1 MRNQIYNTT
10 THCVWQ
16 FGNYIKKLSRDISH
30 LMKIPEHNPGLADSP
45 GCSGVSGLHWW
56 RWSGQV
62 RGEGWQIS
70 GYSGIV
76 L

>member
-1 MRNQIYNTT
+1 
-10 THCVWQ
+10 
-16 FGNYIKKLSRDISH
+16 
-30 LMKIPEHNPGLADSP
+30 MKIPEHNPGLADSP